1 MVVPAGTDRSRWK
14 LELPAADIVA
24 TASWE
29 ITENAGVAAACA
41 AEGHVSVARPR
52 STTLSARHQVEN
64 WWNMLTQATCGDDR
78 GDAHYPSFAMI
89 AFDDFPQRLTRLAD
103 WSAPL
108 ASAFDR
114 AGFSL
119 YAVGGAIRD
128 AILGIE
134 PGDDFEI
141 DFTTDARPDDIA
153 RLMTPLCGALWE
165 QGRSFGT
172 IGGVLRANGL
182 RAEVTTFR
190 SEEYVDHSR
199 KPAVQWGD
207 SLEAD
212 LSRRDFTI
220 NALALDVVHLAA
232 APEGVQT
239 FFDYFGGFKDLHDAV
254 LRTPIDPRVLFSDD
268 PLRMLRA
275 ARFAARFNLSIHPD
289 VEAAAT
295 SSADKLTIVS
305 QERIRAELDLLMVTE
320 QPSIGLDFIVRTGLA
335 DYFFP
340 ELPKLQLEQDPIHQH
355 KDVLKHTWAV
365 VDKASPR
372 LTLRLAALFHDI
384 GKPPTRA
391 ITPEGVTFRFHE
403 VVGAKMTRKRMSAL
417 KYSHHM
423 IDDVSALVELHL
435 RFHTYKLGW
444 SDAAVRRYVNDAGP
458 LLEDLNELTRCDCT
472 TRNWRKALE
481 LARRMDE
488 LEIRITELREQED
501 LDNQRPALD
510 GAEVMALLDLRP
522 SPVVGRAMKFLMEI
536 RREEGE
542 ISKAEATHRLR
553 EWWSEQDQ

>member
-1 MVVPAGTDRSRWK
+1 V
-14 LELPAADIVA
+14 
-24 TASWE
+24 
-29 ITENAGVAAACA
+29 N
-41 AEGHVSVARPR
+41 
-52 STTLSARHQVEN
+52 
-64 WWNMLTQATCGDDR
+64 
-78 GDAHYPSFAMI
+78 
-89 AFDDFPQRLTRLAD
+89 AFDDFPQRLAHIAQ

-108 ASAFDR
+108 ALAFDQ

-119 YAVGGAIRD
+119 YAVGGSIRD

-141 DFTTDARPDDIA
+141 DYTTNARPDDIA
-153 RLMTPLCGALWE
+153 RLMKPLCAGLWE

-182 RAEVTTFR
+182 KAEVTTFR

-220 NALALDVVHLAA
+220 NALALDVVNLLAQ
-232 APEGVQT
+232 PEGVQT
-239 FFDYFGGFKDLHDAV
+239 FFDFFGGFADLHGRH
-254 LRTPIDPRVLFSDD
+254 LRTPIDPAILFSDD

-275 ARFAARFNLSIHPD
+275 ARFAARFNLRIDPAL
-289 VEAAAT
+289 EAAAT
-295 SSADKLTIVS
+295 DMAEKLTIVS
-305 QERIRAELDLLMVTE
+305 EERIRGELDLLMVTE

-335 DYFFP
+335 QYFLP
-340 ELPKLQLEQDPIHQH
+340 ELPMLQLEQDPIHHH

-365 VDKASPR
+365 VDKTSPR

-391 ITPEGVTFRFHE
+391 ITDEGVTFRFHE
-403 VVGAKMTRKRMSAL
+403 VVGAKMTRKRMTAL
-417 KYSHHM
+417 KYSKNM
-423 IDDVSALVELHL
+423 IDDVSMLVELHL

-458 LLEDLNELTRCDCT
+458 LLDDLNELTRCDCT
-472 TRNWRKALE
+472 TRNWRKAAE
-481 LARRMDE
+481 LSGRMDE
-488 LEIRITELREQED
+488 LEVRIGELREQED

-510 GAEVMALLDLRP
+510 GVEVMELLELRP
-522 SPVVGRAMKFLMEI
+522 GPAVGRAMKFLMEI

-542 ISKAEATHRLR
+542 ITKAEATHRLR
-553 EWWSEQDQ
+553 EWWSEQA